1 MITGGVS
8 GTTSEFVGGFLDDE
22 LKIIPGPELPMD
34 FSGHCSVKINQTHV
48 LLTGTADYFNGDQTL
63 IVDVSS
69 ADNYTS
75 MIFGSKMNQKRHYH
89 ACGTFIHEGKIQ
101 VVVAG
106 NHPDSSDLRSTEIW
120 DITFDNGWIQGK
132 NSYIFFCI
140 IQGFFIQRGFW

>member
-1 MITGGVS
+1 MQNLCALMSWWRSAFNEV
-8 GTTSEFVGGFLDDE
+8 VNDWV
-22 LKIIPGPELPMD
+22 PPELPMK
-34 FSGHCSVKINQTHV
+34 FSGHCSAKINQTHV

-69 ADNYTS
+69 TDNSTS

-132 NSYIFFCI
+132 NSYTGSPRIRLPHI
-140 IQGFFIQRGFW
+140 GLISL

>member
-1 MITGGVS
+1 MSASSISEHFHILTWIPTGGVS

-106 NHPDSSDLRSTEIW
+106 NHQIVVT
-120 DITFDNGWIQGK
+120 
-132 NSYIFFCI
+132 
-140 IQGFFIQRGFW
+140 